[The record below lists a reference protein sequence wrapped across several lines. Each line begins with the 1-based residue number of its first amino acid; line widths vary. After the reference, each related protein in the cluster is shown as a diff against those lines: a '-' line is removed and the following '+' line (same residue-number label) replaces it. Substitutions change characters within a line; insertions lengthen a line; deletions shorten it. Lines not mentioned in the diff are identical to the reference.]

1 MSGSEIH
8 SHAGTFRARGQ
19 DAIKRIKAAT
29 IKTVADTKSD
39 ARRRAPVDTGFH
51 RSAITGTTSSTTT
64 TVTGVVTAGA
74 DYAIYL
80 EHGTSRMAP
89 RPSVRPAFEAKKPA
103 WLAALEQI
111 GGQ

>member
-1 MSGSEIH
+1 MSGSEIRA
-8 SHAGTFRARGQ
+8 HAGTFRARGQ
-19 DAIKRIKAAT
+19 QAVARIKAVT

-51 RSAITGTTSSTTT
+51 RSAITGTTSATTT
-64 TVTGVVTAGA
+64 TVTGTVTAGA
-74 DYAIYL
+74 DYAVYL

-89 RPSVRPAFEAKKPA
+89 RPSIRPAQESMTPA

-111 GGQ
+111 GGE